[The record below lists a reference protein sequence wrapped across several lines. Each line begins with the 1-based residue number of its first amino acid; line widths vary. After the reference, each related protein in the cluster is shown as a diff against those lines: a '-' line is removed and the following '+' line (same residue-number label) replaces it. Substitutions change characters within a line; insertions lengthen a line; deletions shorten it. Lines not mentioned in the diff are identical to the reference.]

1 MGFNT
6 VEEPG
11 ERQLEQPLTVNQDER
26 EDCESHSSQPFTPKT
41 EGLGFRELLPSVYL
55 PALVSNVGRQLV
67 TPVLPIFAKETLGL
81 NDAAVGTLVSLE
93 GLGGVAVNIPAGSF
107 VSRFGSVRTSV
118 VSALVQSG
126 SSVLA
131 AVSVTP
137 FELSASRFLS
147 GVSLSGWNMARQFF
161 LANAVQG
168 SNRGK
173 AMSLIG
179 ATIRIGQTFG
189 PLGGGVLADKL
200 GVRSVFFA
208 QAAVAAVTCAL
219 VVIFMSRYDSHDDYG
234 PRKGGRPEGEGGA
247 GEEPAPRARAR
258 SCTSL
263 GPLPL
268 RRRHRELLAR
278 APQRGLLLPAALDDP
293 PEPRAPHPPG
303 RDDLGLSKSAI
314 GTVQAVGAVVD
325 SSLFMVAG
333 WMNDRYGRKWSG
345 ILSTAV
351 LCGAF
356 AVLSAARSLP
366 MLVGAS
372 VLAGV
377 GNGFSSGIINL
388 LGADTSAAAGPRRG
402 EYLGLFRTLSDAG
415 VMAGP
420 FVAGCISSL

>member
-258 SCTSL
+258 SCTSAL
-263 GPLPL
+263 CPYGDVIASCW
-268 RRRHRELLAR
+268 RELLSA
-278 APQRGLLLPAALDDP
+278 GFFCLLLSMIRQSRALLIP
-293 PEPRAPHPPG
+293 LVGH
-303 RDDLGLSKSAI
+303 DLGLSKSAI